1 MSDGDSFYK
10 GFFYG
15 ATLGFVAG
23 VIFAPKPGDET
34 RVQLS
39 ENLKDWKIKANDL
52 VDSAKERL
60 NLSLIHI

>member
-39 ENLKDWKIKANDL
+39 ENLNIK
-52 VDSAKERL
+52 
-60 NLSLIHI
+60 